1 MAQPSRSSFRSLVLG
16 SALLVA
22 CGCGGASAPAA
33 TAADASTATTAAQAK
48 ADRRDPSELP
58 GILEELHPTA
68 KQRRELLALR
78 AEIEPRLEP
87 MADAG
92 RDFALAGAKAAS
104 QCNPNS
110 MALADAASWAVET
123 GEQVRGDVLDGIDKL
138 HRILTREQREALV
151 ARLLGDA
158 KETKPKEDTD
168 DGARS
173 LGDALHL
180 SIGQV
185 FTLLE
190 RAGALRSAIEDK
202 IDPWLGRAKK
212 ALLAFP
218 DDDFAIRKYDIAE
231 VPAVELA
238 ARFVRDA
245 FRSMLP
251 ILDREQCKA
260 LGGFI
265 KEAVEEQ
272 ASNDR
277 SPPRATMP

>member
-1 MAQPSRSSFRSLVLG
+1 M
-16 SALLVA
+16 
-22 CGCGGASAPAA
+22 
-33 TAADASTATTAAQAK
+33 TAAAAK
-48 ADRRDPSELP
+48 PERRDGSELP
-58 GILEELHPTA
+58 GILEDLHPTP
-68 KQRRELLALR
+68 KQRGELLALR

-92 RDFALAGAKAAS
+92 RDFALAGAQAALH
-104 QCNPNS
+104 CDPNS
-110 MALADAASWAVET
+110 MALADAASWAIET

-138 HRILTREQREALV
+138 HRILTSEQRKALV

-185 FTLLE
+185 FTLLA

-202 IDPWLGRAKK
+202 IDPWVGRAKK
-212 ALLAFP
+212 ALRDFP
-218 DDDFAIRKYDIAE
+218 DESFAIRNYDIAE

-238 ARFVRDA
+238 AHFVRDA

-251 ILDREQCKA
+251 ILDRDQCTA

-265 KEAVEEQ
+265 KEAVEKQ
-272 ASNDR
+272 AANDR
-277 SPPRATMP
+277 SPTRAAMP